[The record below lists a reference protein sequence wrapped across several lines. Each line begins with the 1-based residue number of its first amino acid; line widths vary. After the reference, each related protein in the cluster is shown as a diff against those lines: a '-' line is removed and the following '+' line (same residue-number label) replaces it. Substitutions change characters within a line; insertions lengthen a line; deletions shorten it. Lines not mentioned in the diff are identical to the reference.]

1 MLSSVLS
8 PHMILPSSR
17 GKKGVLLSIVSTP
30 PTIILWEDPATGSC
44 KVRTIEGWH
53 ARLVERKGKRMKV
66 QSCEGRAAGCE
77 KRANGSGKDAA
88 EQPGA
93 NEDTDRRWMTIRQ
106 VEHAALNGTAEK
118 LSDVS
123 LPITCKL
130 DCSDYTWFMDQS
142 TNQICKSLC
151 KQFKV

>member
-17 GKKGVLLSIVSTP
+17 
-30 PTIILWEDPATGSC
+30 WEEGCVALHCLNSPHHHPLGGPCHC

-123 LPITCKL
+123 LPLTCKL